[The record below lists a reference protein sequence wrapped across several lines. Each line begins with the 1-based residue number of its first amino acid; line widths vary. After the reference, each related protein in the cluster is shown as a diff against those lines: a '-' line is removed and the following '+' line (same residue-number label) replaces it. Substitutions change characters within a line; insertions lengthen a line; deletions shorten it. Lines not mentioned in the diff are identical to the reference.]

1 LQKQKDKEV
10 KSASHNSTMHLE
22 IIIPERKIF
31 EGEVNI
37 VTFPGSDGSFQV
49 MNHHAPL
56 ISLLK
61 DGVVEYKSK
70 DLKEQIRITG
80 GVVEVLKNKVILLA
94 DGIVK

>member
-1 LQKQKDKEV
+1 
-10 KSASHNSTMHLE
+10 MHLE
-22 IIIPERKIF
+22 IITPDKKVF
-31 EGEVNI
+31 EGEVSI
-37 VTFPGSDGSFQV
+37 VTFPGADGSFQV
-49 MNHHAPL
+49 MNDHAPI

-70 DLKEQIRITG
+70 ETAQQVSITG